1 MMIEDIESRNSF
13 LATLEWLLA
22 IAARYDRSIEL
33 GLIHIEYGHRNE
45 LGETYGAHEAVN
57 QLAEMTRHLKQVFRK
72 TDLVC
77 RNGSDFW
84 VIVPYTPSTERLY
97 DKVFEILG
105 GMEHEGLRV
114 VNPEI
119 SVFDL
124 TALIPAFVKQHRE
137 FNALDFIEHL
147 RANKECF
154 AHRTFCLYPP
164 ANSAIAAE
172 VRMGTAVAWG

>member
-45 LGETYGAHEAVN
+45 LGETYGAHEAAN

-124 TALIPAFVKQHRE
+124 TALIAAFVKQHRE

-147 RANKECF
+147 RANKECL
-154 AHRTFCLYPP
+154 AQRTFCLYPP
-164 ANSAIAAE
+164 ANSAMAAE
-172 VRMGTAVAWG
+172 VRMGTAVAWA

>member
-1 MMIEDIESRNSF
+1 MMIEDIESRNNF

-33 GLIHIEYGHRNE
+33 GLIHIEYGHKNE

-84 VIVPYTPSTERLY
+84 VIVPYTPSTEKLF

-105 GMEHEGLRV
+105 GMEHEGLRI

-119 SVFDL
+119 AVFDL
-124 TALIPAFVKQHRE
+124 TALIAAFVKQHRE

-147 RANKECF
+147 RANKERF
-154 AHRTFCLYPP
+154 AESTFCLYPS
-164 ANSAIAAE
+164 ANFAFTAEARMRSA
-172 VRMGTAVAWG
+172 TAFA

>member
-1 MMIEDIESRNSF
+1 MMIEDIESRNNF

-22 IAARYDRSIEL
+22 IAARYDHSIEL
-33 GLIHIEYGHRNE
+33 GLIHIEYGHKNE

-84 VIVPYTPSTERLY
+84 VIVPYTPSTEKLF

-105 GMEHEGLRV
+105 GMEHEGLRI

-124 TALIPAFVKQHRE
+124 TSLITAFVKQQRE
-137 FNALDFIEHL
+137 FNALDFIEYL
-147 RANKECF
+147 RANKESF
-154 AHRTFCLYPP
+154 AQRTFCLYPR
-164 ANSAIAAE
+164 ANSALATETRKGSAA
-172 VRMGTAVAWG
+172 AFA